1 MTVLSE
7 HGEAGRSMND
17 CMDDGAGPVAV
28 LAKPLVEPAGFLQPD
43 DRPTLLIVA
52 DNGRAEVI
60 ARWAERAGLRCVGS
74 VALESASE
82 RLARTALLDLVLLDL
97 RGVDVAAR
105 ISRATAQALTGRYG
119 LPDARLAV
127 ITDLAGLD
135 CALAMLESPETE
147 FLCEPPESDIV
158 TLLVMAG
165 LHQGRS
171 SRMPL
176 HDAARDSE
184 TARLEQLSEEVRRL
198 AVTIER
204 MTLNGAAPHA
214 TNGAANG
221 AMSHGVTLNGAVKE
235 TRGAYRAGIVETAPD
250 PAQQFQ
256 QRVRPI
262 MVETDHSARPSHA
275 EVRALIRARRMRD
288 QYLPADLFADPAWD
302 MMLDLLAAQLAGQ
315 RVSVSS
321 LCIAAAV
328 PPTTALRWIRQL
340 SDRAIF
346 ARIDDPA
353 DGRRVFIELTEA
365 ATQAVLSWANAIR
378 RNGGLLVKAQR

>member
-1 MTVLSE
+1 M
-7 HGEAGRSMND
+7 
-17 CMDDGAGPVAV
+17 
-28 LAKPLVEPAGFLQPD
+28 LAQPLAQPAGFLQPD
-43 DRPTLLIVA
+43 ERPTLLIVA
-52 DNGRAEVI
+52 DADRAETI
-60 ARWAERAGLRCVGS
+60 TRWAERAGLRCVGS
-74 VALESASE
+74 VAPESASE

-105 ISRATAQALTGRYG
+105 ISRATAQALMRRYG

-165 LHQGRS
+165 LRQGRS
-171 SRMPL
+171 ARIPL

-184 TARLEQLSEEVRRL
+184 TARFERLSEEVRRL

-204 MTLNGAAPHA
+204 MTLNGAAPCA
-214 TNGAANG
+214 TNGAMSNG
-221 AMSHGVTLNGAVKE
+221 VALNGAVKE
-235 TRGAYRAGIVETAPD
+235 SRGAYRVGSAETVPD

-256 QRVRPI
+256 QRERPI

-288 QYLPADLFADPAWD
+288 QYLPSDLFADPAWD
-302 MMLDLLAAQLAGQ
+302 MVLDLLAAQLAGQ

-365 ATQAVLSWANAIR
+365 ATQAVLSWASAIR